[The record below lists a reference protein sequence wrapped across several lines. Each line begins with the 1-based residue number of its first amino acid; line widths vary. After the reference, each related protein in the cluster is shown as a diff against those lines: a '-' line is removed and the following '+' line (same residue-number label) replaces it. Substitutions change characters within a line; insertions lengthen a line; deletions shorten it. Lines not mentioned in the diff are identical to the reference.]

1 MNIIYLNTKHDKK
14 HRKESTEDLNWLL
27 QLKSGDMSTEKRD
40 EFAAW
45 LSGNPKNAEEF
56 QHFNALWE
64 ATEILKTDRFTTKVL
79 NRRRVRRTP
88 SHEIEGS
95 GQPRS
100 RSFMIRWLSV
110 AAVIL
115 LIVVGVFFAQYSLD
129 SEEIYRTATGEHR
142 SIYLSDGSVIHL
154 ASETKIRVFFTPEER
169 HFTMETGKALFSV
182 AYDPERPF
190 VVSIDT
196 LFIQAIGT
204 KFLVNR
210 LNKAKLSV
218 SVTEGKAQITKK
230 TTDTIGEKEI
240 IDTGETIIVN
250 EQENTYQVKPV
261 DINQIISWQNGRLYF
276 SRALLPDVICEV
288 NRYLKKK
295 IVIGD
300 PRLDTVEIN
309 MNFDIEHC
317 KYFLNTLNDS
327 VPIDNYTNT
336 YGQIVIK
343 KRD

>member
-1 MNIIYLNTKHDKK
+1 MNIIYLDSKHDKK
-14 HRKESTEDLNWLL
+14 YRKESTEALNWLV
-27 QLKSGDMSTEKRD
+27 QIKSGNMSAEKRD
-40 EFAAW
+40 EFSAW
-45 LSGNPKNAEEF
+45 LSGHPKNTEMF

-64 ATEILKTDRFTTKVL
+64 ATEVLKADRFTTKVL
-79 NRRRVRRTP
+79 NRSRARRTLSLAAEKP
-88 SHEIEGS
+88 DDSS
-95 GQPRS
+95 ARS
-100 RSFMIRWLSV
+100 SKTRWWSA
-110 AAVIL
+110 AAVLL
-115 LIVVGVFFAQYSLD
+115 LIVTAVFFAQYSLD
-129 SEEIYRTATGEHR
+129 SEEIYRTSTGEHR

-182 AYDPERPF
+182 AYDPDRPF

-196 LFIQAIGT
+196 LFIQAVGT

-210 LNKAKLSV
+210 LNNEKLSV
-218 SVTEGKAQITKK
+218 SVTEGKVQITKK
-230 TTDTIGEKEI
+230 TTDSIRDKEI
-240 IDTGETIIVN
+240 IDTGETVIVN

-261 DINQIISWQNGRLYF
+261 DINHVTSWQNGRLYF

-317 KYFLNTLNDS
+317 KYFLNTLHDS
-327 VPIDNYTNT
+327 VPIENYTNT